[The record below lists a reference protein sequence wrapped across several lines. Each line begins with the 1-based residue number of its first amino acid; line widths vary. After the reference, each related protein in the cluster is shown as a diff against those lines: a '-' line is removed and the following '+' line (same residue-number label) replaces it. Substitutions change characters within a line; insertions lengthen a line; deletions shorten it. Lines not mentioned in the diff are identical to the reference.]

1 LRLCTHLVAQSR
13 PFSGLNKRLL
23 DLQFLLPMGIKIDD
37 LQTVLG
43 LYHIAPPPIDPDSP
57 GNRLEHFAQSRR
69 AIILSPSTITARA
82 HQWPLESYTQLIRSL
97 DPARFHWFIC
107 GLPSDRNN
115 LQALLQRHSRDGN
128 VTDLVGRLTLAEFV
142 SFITRCDGL
151 VAGSTGPL
159 HLAAALGIHT
169 LGLFQSRR
177 TDIQRWHPL
186 GRSTA
191 ILHSQVRCRGERQ
204 GSDGGERVPCP
215 CIVAIEPERVARQV
229 ASWFEPA

>member
-1 LRLCTHLVAQSR
+1 
-13 PFSGLNKRLL
+13 
-23 DLQFLLPMGIKIDD
+23 
-37 LQTVLG
+37 
-43 LYHIAPPPIDPDSP
+43 LYHITPPPLGPDSP
-57 GNRLEHFAQSRR
+57 GSRLEHFAQSRR

-82 HQWPLESYTQLIRSL
+82 HQWPLESYSELIRSL
-97 DPARFHWFIC
+97 DPAKFHWFIC

-115 LQALLQRHSRDGN
+115 LQPLLQRHSRDPN

-142 SFITRCDGL
+142 TFITRCDGL

-186 GRSTA
+186 GRSTT
-191 ILHSQVRCRGERQ
+191 ILHSDVRCRGER
-204 GSDGGERVPCP
+204 GAAGGAERVPCP
-215 CIVAIEPERVARQV
+215 CILAIEPQRVARQV
-229 ASWFEPA
+229 VSWFERP